1 MAKIGKLRYILH
13 IPILLLMLAAVL
25 IIAVNMT
32 LVLVTAQNLN
42 VARQVE
48 ERTHKMRNEIVQV
61 STTQATTE
69 EKKQITVSHV
79 VIAEPV
85 VVSVSR

>member
-1 MAKIGKLRYILH
+1 MLS
-13 IPILLLMLAAVL
+13 LLMLAAVL
-25 IIAVNMT
+25 IIAVNAA

-48 ERTHKMRNEIVQV
+48 EETHKMRNEIVQV
-61 STTQATTE
+61 STMQTTAD

>member
-1 MAKIGKLRYILH
+1 M
-13 IPILLLMLAAVL
+13 LLLMLVAVL
-25 IIAVNMT
+25 IIAVNMA

-42 VARQVE
+42 IARQVE
-48 ERTHKMRNEIVQV
+48 EQTHTMRNEIVRV
-61 STTQATTE
+61 SATQTTTTE
-69 EKKQITVSHV
+69 KKRITVSHV